1 MCILEVS
8 IDGNARAE
16 IHNTEKYE
24 ISEKFMRH
32 SENIFEGC
40 GDYHPSTFG
49 NKRYAEYLI
58 ENMRG

>member
-1 MCILEVS
+1 
-8 IDGNARAE
+8 
-16 IHNTEKYE
+16 
-24 ISEKFMRH
+24 MRH